1 LLNDDATRKQ
11 ADPIGFSSN
20 PCFVFTFLFLFSL
33 FYLLFSCCFLS
44 SYQDHGQESD
54 VSNPPEHY
62 IAKVTAIA
70 EVKQLTKR
78 WKKKQQY
85 YIDDD
90 GMTDHIRP
98 GVIFCD
104 SRLFLRNIFIFFFHE
119 FSWHLT
125 KTMQRRCV
133 YAPKWW
139 TVLRRPCAP
148 NRTHT
153 SSVSSNWTAFPRC
166 SPLSSRWTNLRL
178 TAAYTMHTSDASRPL

>member
-1 LLNDDATRKQ
+1 MRVLCLLSC
-11 ADPIGFSSN
+11 FSFR
-20 PCFVFTFLFLFSL
+20 CFIYFFFCC
-33 FYLLFSCCFLS
+33 CCFLS

-78 WKKKQQY
+78 WKKKQQQ

-98 GVIFCD
+98 GVIFCG
-104 SRLFLRNIFIFFFHE
+104 SRLFLRNIYFFFE

-148 NRTHT
+148 SRTHT
-153 SSVSSNWTAFPRC
+153 SSVSSNWTAFLRC